1 MGKTIII
8 SNRLPVKIAH
18 SNGKFTFTQSAG
30 GLATGLSSILGSS
43 QHVWLGWPGTEV
55 ENVNDQQ
62 QITAELHKQSLSP
75 VFLTQEEIRLFYEG
89 FSNEVLWPVFHYM
102 STYARFENAYWE
114 AYEKV
119 NRKFCETATHVIKDG
134 DTIWVHDYQ
143 LLLLP
148 SLLRKRYPHSSIG
161 FFLHIPFPSFELF
174 RLLPWR
180 TELLEGMLGADLL
193 GFHTYDDARH
203 FITSVSRLIQVQV
216 SSNILLYNNRSIEVD
231 SFPMGIDNEK
241 FESMVDEPVVKQSVK
256 ELTENFK
263 GARIIL
269 SIDRLD
275 YSKGILQRLQAFD
288 CFLKDHKEYLEQ
300 VSLYMIV
307 VPSRDTVL
315 QYAELRNEIDKLV
328 GNINARFRTNNWTPI
343 HYFYRSFPMEEL
355 SALYQ
360 YADVCLVTPM
370 RDGMNLVCKEYIAS
384 RKNNDGVLILS
395 EMAGASKELIDA
407 IIVNPNNVDQM
418 SQAIYAALH
427 MPKDEQE
434 RRMQQMRELVSKYN
448 VKKWVKVFMERLQ
461 QVKQVQETLQ
471 TRYVNKRIQQEIKA
485 KYVKARKR
493 LLLLDYDGTLVG
505 FTNNI
510 NMARPDK
517 ELYAVLE
524 ELSRD
529 EKNDIVI
536 ISGRQHTHL
545 EQWLGHLNINLI
557 GEHGVWYKKA
567 KGEWEKIKG
576 LTSGWKNEM
585 RPLLESFTER
595 TPGSSIEEKT
605 YSLAWH
611 YRKAEPELGEVR
623 ASELMNTLRY
633 IISDYGLNLL
643 PGNKVIEIKN
653 VEVNK
658 GKTASYYA
666 HSKEYDFIL
675 AIGDDITDEDMFKAL
690 KDEDAITV
698 KVNGDLSAAKYY
710 LNDYVEVRNFLKE
723 LPAKMGITKMIDK
736 VKQFLPS
743 PFVRTR

>member
-8 SNRLPVKIAH
+8 SNRLPVKIAKSH
-18 SNGKFTFTQSAG
+18 GKFTLKQSAG
-30 GLATGLSSILGSS
+30 GLATGLSSILGSK
-43 QHVWLGWPGTEV
+43 QHIWLGWPGMEV
-55 ENVNDQQ
+55 SELNEQQ
-62 QITAELHKQSLSP
+62 QVTTELQKKSLLP
-75 VFLTQEEIRLFYEG
+75 VYLSQEEIKLFYEG
-89 FSNEVLWPVFHYM
+89 FSNEVLWPIFHYM
-102 STYARFENAYWE
+102 STYARYENSYWNAYVQ
-114 AYEKV
+114 V
-119 NRKFCETATHVIKDG
+119 NKKFCEAASQIIKDG
-134 DTIWVHDYQ
+134 DTVWVHDYQ

-148 SLLRKRYPHSSIG
+148 SLLRQRFPNVAIG

-203 FITSVSRLIQVQV
+203 FITSVSRLIQLQV
-216 SSNILLYNNRSIEVD
+216 SSNVLLYDNRSIEVD
-231 SFPMGIDNEK
+231 SFPMGIDNER
-241 FESMVDEPVVKQSVK
+241 FEAMIDEPEVQQAVK
-256 ELTENFK
+256 ELQENFK
-263 GARIIL
+263 NTRIIL

-275 YSKGILQRLQAFD
+275 YSKGILQRLQAFE
-288 CFLKDHKEYLEQ
+288 CFLRDHKEYKEQ

-315 QYAELRNEIDKLV
+315 QYKELRDEIDKLV
-328 GNINARFRTNNWTPI
+328 GNINARYRTNNWNPI
-343 HYFYRSFPMEEL
+343 HYFYRSFPMQQL

-360 YADVCLVTPM
+360 FADVCLVTPM

-418 SQAIYAALH
+418 SEAIYAALH

-434 RRMQQMRELVSKYN
+434 RRMQPMKELVSKYN
-448 VKKWVKVFMERLQ
+448 VKQWVKVFMERLQ
-461 QVKQVQETLQ
+461 QVKQMQETLQ
-471 TRYVNKRIQQEIKA
+471 TRYVNKRIQQEVKSKYNKA
-485 KYVKARKR
+485 HKR

-510 NMARPDK
+510 NMAKPDK
-517 ELYAVLE
+517 ELYSILE
-524 ELSRD
+524 ELSKD
-529 EKNDIVI
+529 DKNDIVI

-545 EQWLGHLNINLI
+545 EQWFGNLKINLI

-576 LTSGWKNEM
+576 LTSGWKDEM

-595 TPGSSIEEKT
+595 TPGSFIEEKT

-611 YRKAEPELGEVR
+611 YRKTEVELGEIR
-623 ASELMNTLRY
+623 ASELMNNLRY

-666 HSKEYDFIL
+666 HSKEYDFIF

-690 KDEDAITV
+690 KDEDAITI

-710 LNDYVEVRNFLKE
+710 LNNYVEVRNFLKE
-723 LPAKMGITKMIDK
+723 LPEKTGIIRMFERM
-736 VKQFLPS
+736 KQFLPS
-743 PFVRTR
+743 PFVKR